1 VIQLQRCAGVGVG
14 FVAFPQAGQ
23 QNSTADASINEAGI
37 KLDHFV
43 EHFQGFPRPIQSF
56 SQNVGL
62 VLHRHV
68 RQRTKFERFV
78 EVRQCPGEMIEAMAK
93 KGYWSSPNGQTP
105 SATLYSAILREINVK
120 GKESRFAKTERGKF
134 GIKA

>member
-1 VIQLQRCAGVGVG
+1 M
-14 FVAFPQAGQ
+14 
-23 QNSTADASINEAGI
+23 T
-37 KLDHFV
+37 
-43 EHFQGFPRPIQSF
+43 
-56 SQNVGL
+56 
-62 VLHRHV
+62 
-68 RQRTKFERFV
+68 T
-78 EVRQCPGEMIEAMAK
+78 GEMIEAMAK